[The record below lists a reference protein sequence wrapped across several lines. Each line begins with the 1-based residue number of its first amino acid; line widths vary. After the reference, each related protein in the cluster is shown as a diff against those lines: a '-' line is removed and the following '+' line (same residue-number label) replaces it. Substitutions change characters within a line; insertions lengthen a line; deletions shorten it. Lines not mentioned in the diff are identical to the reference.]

1 MEIPGCY
8 IRSEFSHFWVDD
20 FMVQLPFITIK
31 FIAYLPPSY
40 DEVRALQVSANSLL
54 RENQLL
60 RQHNEELIEWNR
72 ALSDQVLRL
81 TDVVR
86 RRLLP

>member
-1 MEIPGCY
+1 MWTE
-8 IRSEFSHFWVDD
+8 D
-20 FMVQLPFITIK
+20 FVFNLPFITVR
-31 FIAYLPPSY
+31 FVAYLPPTF
-40 DEVRALQVSANSLL
+40 DEVRALQMSANSLL

-60 RQHNEELIEWNR
+60 RQHNEELIERNR
-72 ALSDQVLRL
+72 ALSDQVMRL